1 MKSLLTRLA
10 NKMTLAVAATAV
22 ALTWGDWKAVALAGM
37 WSAWCVV
44 EDLVVLRRTA
54 ELSSGLDKQVAEL
67 KADVADKFLRVQNK
81 LGVKL

>member
-37 WSAWCVV
+37 WGAWCVI
-44 EDLVVLRRTA
+44 EDLVVLRRTEA
-54 ELSSGLDKQVAEL
+54 LYSSLDTQLKEL
-67 KADVADKFLRVQNK
+67 KADMTDKITRINNR
-81 LGVKL
+81 LGVK